1 MKMESNT
8 TTSEAEQ
15 RVVYLMGDVIDRE
28 WTDDQRA
35 AWSGFLELSACL
47 KLDHN
52 HELEAHH
59 GLSISM
65 VGLLGRLAAAENHVQ
80 RLTDLAAAMGL
91 SLSRVSRIIDILERR
106 RLVERVRCPNDR
118 RAVNAQLTNLGLTA
132 ARQAQ
137 TTLRAAVQ
145 RDFLDALHDAD
156 AAVLAASFQRLLT
169 AMDSRRDR
177 THVLSRQMESVE

>member
-1 MKMESNT
+1 MEHIT
-8 TTSEAEQ
+8 TTSEAAQ
-15 RVVYLMGDVIDRE
+15 RVLYLMGDVIDSE
-28 WTDDQRA
+28 WTPDQRA

-52 HELEAHH
+52 HELETEH

-106 RLVERVRCPNDR
+106 HLVERVQCPNDG
-118 RAVNAQLTNLGLTA
+118 RAVNAQLTSLGLSE

-145 RDFLDALHDAD
+145 RDFLEALRGSD
-156 AAVLAASFQRLLT
+156 AALLAASFQRLLA
-169 AMDSRRDR
+169 AMEARRDR
-177 THVLSRQMESVE
+177 ADTTEHQVESVE